1 MAKMHSRA
9 RGKSGSKKPAKKIPS
24 WAPYKEKDVEK
35 LVVKYAKA
43 GKNNAEIGLLL
54 RDSYGIHNVKALS
67 GKSISAVVKENH
79 LQKKLPEDMLALIK
93 RMIAIKQHRGK
104 NKQDKTALR
113 GYQLTNSKVHRLV
126 KYYQRSGRIAPAWKL
141 DTDKLKMYLE

>member
-9 RGKSGSKKPAKKIPS
+9 RGKSGSKKPLKKIPS

-35 LVVKYAKA
+35 LVVKFAKA
-43 GKNNAEIGLLL
+43 GKSNAEIGLLL
-54 RDSYGIHNVKALS
+54 RDTYGIHNVKAL
-67 GKSISAVVKENH
+67 ISKNISTIVQENH

-93 RMIAIKQHRGK
+93 KMILVKQHLGK
-104 NKQDKTALR
+104 NRQDKTALR

-126 KYYQRSGRIAPAWKL
+126 KYYKRSGKIAPAWKL
-141 DTDKLKMYLE
+141 DLDKLKMYLE

>member
-1 MAKMHSRA
+1 MHSRA
-9 RGKSGSKKPAKKIPS
+9 RGKSGSKKPIKKIPS
-24 WAPYKEKDVEK
+24 WAPYKEKEVEK

-43 GKNNAEIGLLL
+43 GKNTAEIGLLL

-67 GKSISAVVKENH
+67 GKNISAIVRENN
-79 LQKKLPEDMLALIK
+79 LQKKLPEDMLSLIK
-93 RMIAIKQHRGK
+93 RMITIKQHLQK
-104 NKQDKTALR
+104 NQQDKTALR

-126 KYYQRSGRIAPAWKL
+126 KYYKCSGRIAPEWKL

>member
-9 RGKSGSKKPAKKIPS
+9 RGKSGSTKPIKKIPS

-35 LVVKYAKA
+35 LVVKFAKA

-54 RDSYGIHNVKALS
+54 RDSYGVHNVKALI
-67 GKSISAVVKENH
+67 GKNVSAIVQENH

-93 RMIAIKQHRGK
+93 KMILVKQHLGK

-113 GYQLTNSKVHRLV
+113 GYQLTNSKVNRLV
-126 KYYQRSGRIAPAWKL
+126 KYYKRSGKIAPDWKL

>member
-9 RGKSGSKKPAKKIPS
+9 RGKSGSKKPIKKIPS
-24 WAPYKEKDVEK
+24 WAPYKEKEVEK

-67 GKSISAVVKENH
+67 AKNISTIVRENH
-79 LQKKLPEDMLALIK
+79 LQKKLPEDILALIK
-93 RMIAIKQHRGK
+93 RMIAVKQHMGK

-113 GYQLTNSKVHRLV
+113 GYQLTNSKINRLV
-126 KYYQRSGRIAPAWKL
+126 KYYKKVGRLSKEWKL
-141 DTDKLKMYLE
+141 DADKLKMYLE